1 VVKGG
6 AKPKTKKATAAK
18 KTLVVATAAD

>member
-6 AKPKTKKATAAK
+6 AKPNTKKATAAK
-18 KTLVVATAAD
+18 KTLAVATAAD